1 MSTRHWAYFVEIDG
15 RGYYTH
21 SYVDGIAH
29 PRRRW
34 DRFGDLFAVIRGD
47 RIVDPRCGDGSRHL
61 WAADAVD
68 AAEALYEF
76 GADGVNGFGFD
87 RDGYGPD
94 GRHAVTGYTRA
105 GWQQVKAESNR
116 QWDAHTAQRSDQQ
129 QRTEAA
135 NQAAILELVDDALR
149 CVGKSR
155 SRGGWGWVAEI
166 LGGGDVLIANVPRNG
181 ACRRCSATGT
191 QQGMPR
197 LTWDQGSW
205 NDFTQCG
212 TCGSVGGVNA
222 PYRVITNPT
231 VEKLVAAVRELAG
244 RSA

>member
-21 SYVDGIAH
+21 SYVNGIAH
-29 PRRRW
+29 PRPRG

-47 RIVDPRCGDGSRHL
+47 RIPHPRRGSQHL

-68 AAEALYEF
+68 AAEALFEF
-76 GADGVNGFGFD
+76 GADGVNGFGYD

-116 QWDAHTAQRSDQQ
+116 VIAAMSAQRSDQQ

-135 NQAAILELVDDALR
+135 NQAAILELVDQALMR
-149 CVGKSR
+149 EGKRR
-155 SRGGWGWVAEI
+155 SYGGWGWMVEV
-166 LGGGDVLIANVPRNG
+166 LGGGDVLIASVPRNG

-212 TCGSVGGVNA
+212 TCGSIGGVNA
-222 PYRVITNPT
+222 PYRVVTNPT
-231 VEKLVAAVRELAG
+231 VEKLVEAIRELSGGA
-244 RSA
+244 A